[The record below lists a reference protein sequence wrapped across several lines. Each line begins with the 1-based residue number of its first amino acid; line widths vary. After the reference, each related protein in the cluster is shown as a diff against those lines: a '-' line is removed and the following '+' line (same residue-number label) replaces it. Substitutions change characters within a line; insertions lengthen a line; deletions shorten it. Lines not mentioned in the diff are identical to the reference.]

1 MDPKNIRSVT
11 DFYGSSDDEV
21 VDEGDVEGDVDE
33 GVNIFPTSR
42 IPDTSSSISETNS
55 DVFNTNFPITGATTP
70 VTNSDATTPFDTTPF
85 ETVPFTTPID
95 EDEDDDGDNAKFETK
110 LKLAVPDGTTFSLVT
125 DLNEHYV
132 THGVKL
138 MVNIGRKEFT
148 LGRFDIKH
156 SLSMELAKFY
166 GQTYEYF
173 LESSEQIPTIMN
185 ADIDKLTK
193 FAKALNVMFFNED
206 MDVKNILNSN
216 ITFTGPSQSGI
227 PKQIDIPEIEDTPVN
242 LNLVK
247 TDRDLCTSP
256 ITTLEHASHQFK
268 LARRSAHCIL
278 AEYRVNGIGLT
289 WHQLYAKARDLYMEM
304 FSNVVPW
311 DIYSL
316 IACETEKFDI
326 HRCKEKLQ
334 KVISNINYIDT
345 DGGIDR

>member
-21 VDEGDVEGDVDE
+21 VDEGDVEGDVE
-33 GVNIFPTSR
+33 QGVNIFPTSR

-125 DLNEHYV
+125 DLNGHYV

-138 MVNIGRKEFT
+138 MANNGRKDFE
-148 LGRFDIKH
+148 LGRFDTTH
-156 SLSMELAKFY
+156 QLSIELAKFY
-166 GQTYEYF
+166 GQTCEYF
-173 LESSEQIPTIMN
+173 LGSSEQIPTIAE
-185 ADIDKLTK
+185 ADKDKLTQY
-193 FAKALNVMFFNED
+193 AKSLFLSFKENVA
-206 MDVKNILNSN
+206 VKNILISN
-216 ITFTGPSQSGI
+216 ITFTGPSQSGL
-227 PKQIDIPEIEDTPVN
+227 PKQINIPEIEDMPMN
-242 LNLVK
+242 LTLVK

-326 HRCKEKLQ
+326 RRCKEKLQ